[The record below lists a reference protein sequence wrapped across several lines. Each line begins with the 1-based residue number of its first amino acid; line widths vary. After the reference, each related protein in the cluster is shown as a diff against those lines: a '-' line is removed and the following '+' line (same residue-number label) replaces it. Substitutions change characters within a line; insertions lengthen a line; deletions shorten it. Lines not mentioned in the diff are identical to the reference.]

1 MRFQTAIL
9 YNEQLWQLQD
19 QFSILEEQQHR
30 IIEEWRVSEEEEVL
44 KMGVRYNPFGDDSMT
59 GCSKLG

>member
-9 YNEQLWQLQD
+9 YKEQLWQLQD

-30 IIEEWRVSEEEEVL
+30 IIEV
-44 KMGVRYNPFGDDSMT
+44 
-59 GCSKLG
+59 